1 MYTAGCA
8 KAQKKAS
15 FSVSGSTKV
24 EVFKNIL
31 VRIEFTNQGIII
43 ADNLKEKADFVIF
56 FLGLGDFVIFF
67 NVHCYI
73 EKKTI
78 DSVL

>member
-31 VRIEFTNQGIII
+31 VRIEFTNQGIT
-43 ADNLKEKADFVIF
+43 DNLKEKADFVIF
-56 FLGLGDFVIFF
+56 FLGLGDFVKCF
-67 NVHCYI
+67 NVHC
-73 EKKTI
+73 
-78 DSVL
+78 